1 MDRFSVMSMPINE
14 RSFMIERFIDQRNK
28 ENEEVRKQNKKK

>member
-1 MDRFSVMSMPINE
+1 MSMPINE
-14 RSFMIERFIDQRNK
+14 RSFMIERFIEQRNK

>member
-14 RSFMIERFIDQRNK
+14 RSFMIERFIEQRNK

>member
-14 RSFMIERFIDQRNK
+14 RSFMIERLIDQRNK
-28 ENEEVRKQNKKK
+28 ENEESKKQSKKK